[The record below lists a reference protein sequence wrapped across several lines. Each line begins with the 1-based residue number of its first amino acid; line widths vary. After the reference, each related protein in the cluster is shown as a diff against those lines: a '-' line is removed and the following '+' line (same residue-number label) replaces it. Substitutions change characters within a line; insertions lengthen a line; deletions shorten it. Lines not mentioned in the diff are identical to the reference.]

1 MAHVAM
7 IAETTVVT
15 TVVMIAVHAAT
26 IVVAHAAEVLHVV
39 LVVMIAVVHRSI
51 AVDLRAAH
59 VVMTVAMTVVMIA
72 HHAVH
77 AVMIVSQ

>member
-1 MAHVAM
+1 
-7 IAETTVVT
+7 
-15 TVVMIAVHAAT
+15 
-26 IVVAHAAEVLHVV
+26 
-39 LVVMIAVVHRSI
+39 MIAVVHRSI

-59 VVMTVAMTVVMIA
+59 VVMTVATTVVMIA